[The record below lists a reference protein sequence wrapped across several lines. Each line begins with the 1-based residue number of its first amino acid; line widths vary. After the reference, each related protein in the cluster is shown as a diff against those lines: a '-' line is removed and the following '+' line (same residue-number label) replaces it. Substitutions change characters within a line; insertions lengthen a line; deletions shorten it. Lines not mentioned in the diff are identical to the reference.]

1 MDNLYTLTVYS
12 GADVIAQMKHLT
24 KKEAKYHKKQILS
37 MIQGEVKKPSIEIK
51 GER

>member
-1 MDNLYTLTVYS
+1 MENLFTLTVYS

-24 KKEAKYHKKQILS
+24 KEEAKYHKKQILS

-51 GER
+51 EER